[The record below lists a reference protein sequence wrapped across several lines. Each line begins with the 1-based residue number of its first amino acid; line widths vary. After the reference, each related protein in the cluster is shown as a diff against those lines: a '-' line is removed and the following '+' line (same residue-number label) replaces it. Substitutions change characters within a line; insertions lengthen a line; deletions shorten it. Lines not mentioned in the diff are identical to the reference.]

1 MYLYLLTKILNKNI
15 MCRIR
20 IFALQIKGVEFNV
33 EIILRSLLF
42 KEKIKVIFRLEKRN
56 NSNRGTSNL
65 ATWISFESRLTQFF
79 NFIFRELTR

>member
-1 MYLYLLTKILNKNI
+1 
-15 MCRIR
+15 MCQIR
-20 IFALQIKGVEFNV
+20 MFALQIKGVEFNA
-33 EIILRSLLF
+33 EIMLRSLLF

-79 NFIFRELTR
+79 NFIYSSLFIPFLNLSDK